1 MSLQQR
7 LQSNTGNP
15 GGGGSG
21 DNLPVPASIIVS
33 EPEKATVDPFGDLKS
48 RVHHDVIT
56 RIGPRLFARAEAEGS
71 SELGERV
78 REAVEEAIAL

>member
-33 EPEKATVDPFGDLKS
+33 EPEKVTVDPFG
-48 RVHHDVIT
+48 
-56 RIGPRLFARAEAEGS
+56 
-71 SELGERV
+71 
-78 REAVEEAIAL
+78 